1 MDGGIARCSARRDGA
16 EVAFS
21 QQGRSTGTRLNS
33 LISDG
38 TGLMPCFLGKSLA
51 AAWSEEL
58 TISGILGVSVIGVMG
73 CDVSVVLV
81 NTNVT
86 S

>member
-1 MDGGIARCSARRDGA
+1 MERVLC
-16 EVAFS
+16 
-21 QQGRSTGTRLNS
+21 
-33 LISDG
+33 
-38 TGLMPCFLGKSLA
+38 LGKSLA